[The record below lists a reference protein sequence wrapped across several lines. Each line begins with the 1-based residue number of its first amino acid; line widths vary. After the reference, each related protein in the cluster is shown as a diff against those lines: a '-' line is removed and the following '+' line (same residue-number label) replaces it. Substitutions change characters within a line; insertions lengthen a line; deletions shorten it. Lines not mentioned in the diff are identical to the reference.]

1 MISNYGIEWAPLL
14 PLPII
19 YIILGTALVSL
30 LSLIFMRNKGGEF
43 RCIFMFVIALFLANP
58 TLHKKT
64 SEPLPELIIAVID
77 NSPSMSYGRR
87 KSQAADAL
95 TALHEQIN
103 KRADLVLK
111 TVHINGSGE
120 DGTKIFE
127 SLSLTTEEKERLAGV
142 FLISDGQIH
151 DIPSTLEQT
160 NLPKSIPLHLL
171 LAGDPNKQDRRLVI
185 DQAPAFGII
194 DQKINFT
201 FHITDE
207 NTLRN
212 SPPAKVIIRQNGAVI
227 AELAVPIDQL
237 YTQELVLENR
247 GQTTFDITVEGLED
261 EITLLNNQASFETNG
276 VRDRLKVLLIS
287 GEPHPGER
295 AWRNILKADP
305 SVDLIHFTILRH
317 PAKQDGTPIRELSLI
332 AFPIHELF
340 EVKLADFDLIIFDQY
355 QRQGFLP
362 SHYLSNIVR
371 YVEQGGALLEVG
383 GPGYATPSSLYN
395 TALGNLLPA
404 EPLGTVSQNPF
415 RPLITEL
422 GLRHPVTSR
431 LPQANISIDEQPTWG
446 RWFRQV
452 DTDTLSGSTIMTG
465 NREQPLLI
473 LDHYEKGRVAQI
485 TSDHIWLW
493 GRSIEGGGPQTELI
507 RRLVHWLMKEPEL
520 DEETLKATLSNNQ
533 LTITRQS
540 LSITETPIT
549 IQKPS
554 GDTFEATMSP
564 EADGKSQLILSAPES
579 GIYTISDGLNTIVSH
594 QTLSGPEHERVI
606 SDPTLLG
613 PLVDESDGGIYP
625 LLNSS
630 LPNIKLVHG
639 NGTLHGQN
647 WAGLQARKA
656 ERITGDSR
664 KALLPPWIFLTLLLL
679 TAFGA
684 WYREGR

>member
-19 YIILGTALVSL
+19 FIILGIALISL
-30 LSLIFMRNKGGEF
+30 LSLILVRSKGGEF
-43 RCIFMFVIALFLANP
+43 RCIFMLVIALFLGNP
-58 TLHKKT
+58 TLHEKT
-64 SEPLPELIIAVID
+64 SEPLPELIMAVVD
-77 NSPSMSYGRR
+77 NSPSMSYGLR
-87 KSQAADAL
+87 KSQASDAL
-95 TALHEQIN
+95 TALHEQVN
-103 KRADLVLK
+103 KRSDLVLK
-111 TVHINGSGE
+111 TVNINGSGE
-120 DGTKIFE
+120 EGTKIFE
-127 SLSLTTEEKERLAGV
+127 NINLTSEEKERLAGV

-151 DIPSTLEQT
+151 DVPSSFEQT
-160 NLPKSIPLHLL
+160 DLPKSIPLHLL
-171 LAGDPNKQDRRLVI
+171 LAGDQNRQDRRIVI

-194 DQKINFT
+194 DQKIEVT
-201 FHITDE
+201 FRIVDE
-207 NTLRN
+207 NTLVR
-212 SPPAKVIIRQNGAVI
+212 SPPVNVIIRQNGKILAN
-227 AELAVPIDQL
+227 LAVPIDQP

-247 GQTTFDITVEGLED
+247 GQTTFDLTVEELKG
-261 EITLLNNQASFETNG
+261 EISILNNQASFETNG

-371 YVEQGGALLEVG
+371 YVEEGGALLEVG

-415 RPLITEL
+415 RPLVTEL

-431 LPQANISIDEQPTWG
+431 LPKANLNIDEQPSWG

-465 NREQPLLI
+465 SEEQPLLI
-473 LDHYEKGRVAQI
+473 LDHYKKGRVAQI

-493 GRSIEGGGPQTELI
+493 GRNIEGGGPQTELI

-520 DEETLKATLSNNQ
+520 DEETLKAILTSDR

-540 LSITETPIT
+540 LSNTETPIT

-554 GDTFEATMSP
+554 GEVLDLTMMP
-564 EADGKSQLILSAPES
+564 EIDGKSQLSIPAADS
-579 GIYTISDGLNTIVSH
+579 GIYTISDGTNTIVTH
-594 QTLSGPEHERVI
+594 QVLSGPEHERVI
-606 SDPTLLG
+606 SDPEILR
-613 PLVDESDGGIYP
+613 PLVKESDGGIYP
-625 LLNSS
+625 LLNTSM
-630 LPNIKLVHG
+630 PNIKLVHG
-639 NGTLHGQN
+639 NGTLHAQN

-656 ERITGDSR
+656 ERLTGDSR
-664 KALLPPWIFLTLLLL
+664 SPLLPPWVFLTLLLF